1 MEIIIT
7 LHSTTQHY
15 SQIKAMNIFKF
26 LPMTS
31 SVAVPPTVQPE
42 PPGGEIVVRSGAS
55 VSLECRSGVVGSMI
69 FALGSQFYVYLPWVN
84 THLA

>member
-1 MEIIIT
+1 MKI
-7 LHSTTQHY
+7 LQV
-15 SQIKAMNIFKF
+15 

-55 VSLECRSGVVGSMI
+55 VSLECRSGVVGSLI
-69 FALGSQFYVYLPWVN
+69 FALVSQLYVYLPWVN
-84 THLA
+84 IHLA